1 MMGIQKTL
9 TVGAVLVS
17 AIAWPHHELRAQPP
31 TFRASANLVA
41 VDVSVLQNN
50 RPVVGLTSTDFLVE
64 EDGAS
69 QVVRM
74 VDLAQLPLDVTA
86 IIDIGRYA
94 GSTLSNVRDDLSA
107 VVRDLKP
114 DDRFRLLTSGT
125 DVRQPIVFT
134 RVDERLPTFASFE
147 LSPWSALHEALVA
160 ALLHDVTPD
169 RRHLIVAF
177 SDGLDTA
184 SAISASVVQAVAAR
198 SESVLYLVV
207 PSAGEPR
214 GLRDA
219 FIMAGTF
226 SDAGPPEFPRT
237 LNGEVRSEFRNMLVE
252 AAESS
257 GGARYTTGG
266 TLRGASLVQPL
277 RKIIDAY
284 RSGYLITYQPLQQ
297 PSAGWHGIS
306 VRVRGRPRATVH
318 ARRGYFVNR

>member
-1 MMGIQKTL
+1 MMSLQRTL
-9 TVGAVLVS
+9 TVGAVLLS
-17 AIAWPHHELRAQPP
+17 AVAWTHNRLSGQAP

-50 RPVVGLTSTDFLVE
+50 RPVVGLTSTDFVVE
-64 EDGAS
+64 EDGAP
-69 QVVRM
+69 QIVQM
-74 VDLAQLPLDVTA
+74 VDLAKLPVDVTA
-86 IIDIGRYA
+86 IIDVGRYA
-94 GSTLSNVRDDLSA
+94 GTTLSKTREDLSE

-114 DDRFRLLTSGT
+114 HDRFRLLTSGT
-125 DVRQPIVFT
+125 EVRQSIVFAPI
-134 RVDERLPTFASFE
+134 DERLPAFESFE
-147 LSPWSALHEALVA
+147 LSAWSALHEALVA
-160 ALLHDVTPD
+160 ALVHDVTPD

-184 SAISASVVQAVAAR
+184 SAIPVSLVQAVAAR

-237 LNGEVRSEFRNMLVE
+237 LNGEVRTEFRNMLVE
-252 AAESS
+252 AAEST

-266 TLRGASLVQPL
+266 TFTGASLIQPF
-277 RKIIDAY
+277 RRIIDEY
-284 RSGYLITYQPLQQ
+284 RSGYLITYQRPQQ

-306 VRVRGRPRATVH
+306 VHVRGRPRATVH
-318 ARRGYFVNR
+318 ARRGYFVNQ